1 MRVNFNI
8 NFYMEKKM
16 TKRLMVLIF
25 LSAVLFFNIQLASAA
40 QEDTPETLAG
50 QFVDLL
56 AKEDFASA
64 VKWFDAKMTSALP
77 ESSLKQTWV
86 SVTGQA
92 GKFNKQLKTKTEKI
106 QGHEKVSVTC
116 EFEKANLD
124 VQVVFDSQKK
134 VAGLFIVPAK

>member
-1 MRVNFNI
+1 MTIN
-8 NFYMEKKM
+8 NFYREMNM
-16 TKRLMVLIF
+16 TKRLGLLIVI
-25 LSAVLFFNIQLASAA
+25 SAVLFFNIQVASAA
-40 QEDTPETLAG
+40 EEDTPEILAG

-77 ESSLKQTWV
+77 ESSLKQTWL

-92 GKFNKQLKTKTEKI
+92 GKFKKQVKTKTEKI
-106 QGHEKVSVTC
+106 QQYEKVSVTC
-116 EFEKANLD
+116 EFEKATLD
-124 VQVVFDSQKK
+124 VQVVFDSQKR